1 MGLRPQADISHLLEG
16 SKQIDEIIVQ
26 GPCGIQLVP
35 GGSGLSHLSDLHDR
49 ELRFFASSLFP
60 LETRW
65 DIVLIDLAA
74 GISPQV
80 MRFLE
85 PAHEVLLVTGVR

>member
-16 SKQIDEIIVQ
+16 SKQIDEIIIQ

-49 ELRFFASSLFP
+49 ELLFFASSLF
-60 LETRW
+60 
-65 DIVLIDLAA
+65 
-74 GISPQV
+74 
-80 MRFLE
+80 
-85 PAHEVLLVTGVR
+85 H